1 MLGKTL
7 TQEQAGQLLLS
18 YVDNP
23 VLGDRFYEF
32 VQDLCNKAID
42 DIESKHEIE
51 NNDIEDDVMWY
62 DDYRED
68 FMKAVFEKI
77 QDGKF

>member
-1 MLGKTL
+1 MHGLKL
-7 TQEQAGQLLLS
+7 SQEQAGRLLLS

-23 VLGDRFYEF
+23 DLGNRFYEF

>member
-1 MLGKTL
+1 MLGKTW

-18 YVDNP
+18 YVDSP
-23 VLGDRFYEF
+23 DLGDRFYEF

-51 NNDIEDDVMWY
+51 NNEIEDDVMWY

-68 FMKAVFEKI
+68 FMKAMFEKI

>member
-1 MLGKTL
+1 MLGLKL
-7 TQEQAGQLLLS
+7 TQEQAGRLLLS

-23 VLGDRFYEF
+23 DLGDRFYEF

>member
-1 MLGKTL
+1 MLGLKL
-7 TQEQAGQLLLS
+7 TQEQAGRLLLS
-18 YVDNP
+18 YVDSP
-23 VLGDRFYEF
+23 DLGDRFYEF
-32 VQDLCNKAID
+32 VQDLCNKAIN

-77 QDGKF
+77 ADGKF

>member
-1 MLGKTL
+1 MLNKTL

-23 VLGDRFYEF
+23 NFGDRFYEF
-32 VQDLCNKAID
+32 VQELCNKAINE
-42 DIESKHEIE
+42 IESKHEIE

-68 FMKAVFEKI
+68 FMKAVIEKI

>member
-1 MLGKTL
+1 MLGLKL
-7 TQEQAGQLLLS
+7 TQEQAGRLLLS
-18 YVDNP
+18 YVDSP
-23 VLGDRFYEF
+23 DLGDRFYEF
-32 VQDLCNKAID
+32 VQELCNKAID